1 MPSTELIVIT
11 MEKPM
16 PTSRKPGRPLS
27 FDRQE
32 ALRRAMLAF
41 WEHGYES
48 TSIATLTAAMGVTA
62 PSLYTAFKDK
72 KQLFLEV
79 TRLYAGSA
87 DDVQKALDHGPT
99 ARDAAHTMLRSAAI
113 AFTGEATPKGCLL
126 ASATASGSSD
136 SRDVQQVVAEIRHD
150 IIRRLQQ
157 RIERDVVA
165 GILPAATN
173 AASLA
178 AMVVAVIQG
187 MSVLAR
193 DGLTRDALT
202 GIADST
208 MRAWPVASQNA

>member
-16 PTSRKPGRPLS
+16 LQSRKPGRPLS

-32 ALRRAMLAF
+32 ALRHAMLAF

-48 TSIATLTAAMGVTA
+48 TSIATLTEAMGVTA
-62 PSLYTAFKDK
+62 PSLYTAFGDK
-72 KQLFLEV
+72 KQLFLEA

-87 DDVQKALDHGPT
+87 DDVQKALDLGAT
-99 ARDAAHTMLRSAAI
+99 ARDAAHAMLRSAAI
-113 AFTGEATPKGCLL
+113 AFTGEATPRGCLL
-126 ASATASGSSD
+126 ASATASGSSEA
-136 SRDVQQVVAEIRHD
+136 RNVQQAVAEIRHD
-150 IIRRLQQ
+150 IIRRLEG
-157 RIERDVVA
+157 RIERDIA
-165 GILPAATN
+165 SGTLPAATS

-202 GIADST
+202 GIADCA
-208 MRAWPVASQNA
+208 MQAWPVASQNG